1 MPFVKGVKPVKIII
15 AGAGRVGSILA
26 ESLEA
31 EGHDIT
37 LIDRDAET
45 IEHVSNELDVICCV
59 GSATNPDT
67 LREAGAESADVL
79 MAVTE
84 SDEINM
90 ICALAARRL
99 GAKNIVARIRD
110 PEYLTQTEFL
120 REAIGLS
127 VIVNPEYE
135 CAKEISRI
143 LRFPSAVRVETFSK
157 GSVEIIDYRVPE
169 GSPLHG
175 LTLHEVARNFG
186 TKVLV
191 TVVER
196 GAEASIPHGD
206 FTLRSGDKL
215 SLLGQGNEIQR
226 FFSAVGGKR
235 RRIKNVMIMGGSRTS
250 VYLADLLDQSGIS
263 VTVLDRSRERCNE
276 LCDLI
281 PHARVVCG
289 DATRDEVLLE
299 EGVRSADAFVALT
312 GDDGDNIITA
322 MYAKRCGVPKTVV
335 KVNMR
340 HFSGMLDGEND
351 SMIAPKEIV
360 AQQIVGFVRAISNS
374 ADWGSVETLHKL
386 AGGKIEALEFLVGDG
401 ARCVGIPLCDLK
413 LRRGVLISAIIR
425 GDKTMIPNG
434 LTVIEK
440 GDHAVVVAPAGMLKD
455 INDMTDGEK

>member
-1 MPFVKGVKPVKIII
+1 MKIII
-15 AGAGRVGSILA
+15 AGAGRVGYVVA
-26 ESLEA
+26 QSLEA
-31 EGHDIT
+31 EGHDVT

-45 IEHVSNELDVICCV
+45 IEHAANELDVICCL

-84 SDEINM
+84 SDEVNM

-99 GAKNIVARIRD
+99 GAKYIVARIRD
-110 PEYLTQTEFL
+110 PEYLAQTEFL

-127 VIVNPEYE
+127 VIVNP
-135 CAKEISRI
+135 EISRI

-157 GSVEIIDYRVPE
+157 GSVEILDYRVPE
-169 GSPLHG
+169 KSPLQG
-175 LTLHEVARNFG
+175 LSLREMARRFD

-191 TVVER
+191 AVVER
-196 GAEASIPHGD
+196 GKEASIPHGD

-215 SLLGQGNEIQR
+215 CLLGDSEEIRR
-226 FFSAVGGKR
+226 FFSAVGGKGP
-235 RRIKNVMIMGGSRTS
+235 RIRNVMIMGGSRTS
-250 VYLADLLDQSGIS
+250 VYLADLLDESGIS
-263 VTVLDRSRERCNE
+263 VTVLDRSRDRCNE

-281 PHARVVCG
+281 PHARVICG
-289 DATRDEVLLE
+289 DATHDEVLLE
-299 EGVRSADAFVALT
+299 EGIRSADAFVALT
-312 GDDGDNIITA
+312 GDDGDNIVTA

-351 SMIAPKEIV
+351 SMITPKEIV
-360 AQQIVGFVRAISNS
+360 AQQITSFVRAISNS

-386 AGGKIEALEFLVGDG
+386 AGGKIEALEFHVGEG
-401 ARCVGIPLCDLK
+401 ARCVGVPLCELK

-425 GDKTMIPNG
+425 GEKTMIPNG

-455 INDMTDGEK
+455 INDMTGEET

>member
-1 MPFVKGVKPVKIII
+1 MKIII
-15 AGAGRVGSILA
+15 AGAGKVGAGIA
-26 ESLEA
+26 QSLEA

-37 LIDRDAET
+37 MIDRDAET
-45 IEHVSNELDVICCV
+45 IEQVANSLDVICV
-59 GSATNPDT
+59 LGSATSPDT
-67 LREAGAESADVL
+67 LREAGAESADIV

-84 SDEINM
+84 TDEMNM

-99 GAKNIVARIRD
+99 GAKYIVARIRD
-110 PEYLTQTEFL
+110 PEYLSQTEFL

-169 GSPLHG
+169 GSPLNG
-175 LTLHEVARNFG
+175 MKLREIARRFD
-186 TKVLV
+186 TKVLI

-215 SLLGQGNEIQR
+215 SLLGESEEIRR
-226 FFSAVGGKR
+226 FFTAVGGKR
-235 RRIKNVMIMGGSRTS
+235 PRIRNVMIMGGSRTS

-281 PHARVVCG
+281 PHARVICG

-299 EGVRSADAFVALT
+299 EGIRSADAFVALT
-312 GDDGDNIITA
+312 GDDGDNIVTA

-335 KVNMR
+335 KVTMR

-351 SMIAPKEIV
+351 SMITPKEIV
-360 AQQIVGFVRAISNS
+360 AQQITGFVRAISNS
-374 ADWGSVETLHKL
+374 ADWGSVETMHKL
-386 AGGKIEALEFLVGDG
+386 AGGQVEALEFQVGEG
-401 ARCVGIPLCDLK
+401 ARCIGIPLCELK

-455 INDMTDGEK
+455 INDMTDDEK

>member
-1 MPFVKGVKPVKIII
+1 MKIII
-15 AGAGRVGSILA
+15 AGAGRVGYVVA

-45 IEHVSNELDVICCV
+45 IEHAANELDVICCL

-84 SDEINM
+84 SDEVNM

-99 GAKNIVARIRD
+99 GAKYIVARIRD
-110 PEYLTQTEFL
+110 PEYLAQTEFL

-135 CAKEISRI
+135 LAKEISRI

-157 GSVEIIDYRVPE
+157 GSVEMLDYRVPE
-169 GSPLHG
+169 GSPLNG
-175 LTLHEVARNFG
+175 LNLREIARRFD

-196 GAEASIPHGD
+196 GDEASIPHGD
-206 FTLRSGDKL
+206 FTLHSGDKL
-215 SLLGQGNEIQR
+215 CLLGESREMQR

-235 RRIKNVMIMGGSRTS
+235 RRIKNVMFMGGSRTS

-263 VTVLDRSRERCNE
+263 VTVLDRSRERCGE

-281 PHARVVCG
+281 PHARIVCG

-299 EGVRSADAFVALT
+299 EGVRGADAFVALT
-312 GDDGDNIITA
+312 GDDGDNIVTA

-360 AQQIVGFVRAISNS
+360 AQQITGFVRAISNS

-386 AGGKIEALEFLVGDG
+386 AGGKVEALEFKVGEG
-401 ARCVGIPLCDLK
+401 AHCIGVPLCDLK
-413 LRRGVLISAIIR
+413 LRRGVLISAVVR
-425 GDKTMIPNG
+425 GEKTMIPNG

-455 INDMTDGEK
+455 INDMTDDET

>member
-1 MPFVKGVKPVKIII
+1 MKILIV
-15 AGAGRVGSILA
+15 GAGRVGYDVA
-26 ESLEA
+26 QSLEA

-45 IEHVSNELDVICCV
+45 IERASNELDVICCL

-67 LREAGAESADVL
+67 LREAGVEDADIL

-99 GAKNIVARIRD
+99 GAKYIVARIRD
-110 PEYLTQTEFL
+110 PEYISQTEFL
-120 REAIGLS
+120 RDAIGLS
-127 VIVNPEYE
+127 VVVNPEYE

-175 LTLHEVARNFG
+175 LKLREIARRFD

-196 GAEASIPHGD
+196 GEEATIPHGD

-215 SLLGQGNEIQR
+215 SLLGAAPEMRR
-226 FFSAVGGKR
+226 FFTAVAGKR
-235 RRIKNVMIMGGSRTS
+235 PRIKNVIIMGGSRTT
-250 VYLADLLDQSGIS
+250 VYLADLLEESGIA

-281 PHARVVCG
+281 PHARVICG

-299 EGVRSADAFVALT
+299 EGIRNADAFVALT
-312 GDDGDNIITA
+312 GDDGDNIVTA
-322 MYAKRCGVPKTVV
+322 MYAKRCGVGKTVV

-351 SMIAPKEIV
+351 SMIAPREIV
-360 AQQIVGFVRAISNS
+360 AQQITGFVRAISNS
-374 ADWGSVETLHKL
+374 AEWGSVETLHKL
-386 AGGKIEALEFLVGDG
+386 AGGKIEALEFQVGEG
-401 ARCVGIPLCDLK
+401 AHCIGIPLCELK

-425 GDKTMIPNG
+425 GEKTLIPNG
-434 LTVIEK
+434 LTVIEQ

-455 INDMTDGEK
+455 INDMTDGTT

>member
-1 MPFVKGVKPVKIII
+1 MKIII
-15 AGAGRVGSILA
+15 VGAGRVGYVVA
-26 ESLEA
+26 QSLDA

-45 IEHVSNELDVICCV
+45 IEHAANELDVIGCV
-59 GSATNPDT
+59 GSATNIDT
-67 LREAGAESADVL
+67 LREAGAGSADVL

-84 SDEINM
+84 SDEVNM

-99 GAKNIVARIRD
+99 GAKSIVARIRD
-110 PEYLTQTEFL
+110 PEYLTQKEFL
-120 REAIGLS
+120 RKEIGLS

-169 GSPLHG
+169 NSPLNG
-175 LTLHEVARNFG
+175 LTLREVARRFD

-196 GAEASIPHGD
+196 GEEASIPHGD
-206 FTLRSGDKL
+206 FVLRSGDKL
-215 SLLGQGNEIQR
+215 SLLGESTEIRR
-226 FFSAVGGKR
+226 FFTAVGGR
-235 RRIKNVMIMGGSRTS
+235 GPRIKNVMIMGGSRTS
-250 VYLADLLDQSGIS
+250 VYLVDLLEESGIS
-263 VTVLDRSRERCNE
+263 ATVLERSRDRCNE

-281 PHARVVCG
+281 PRARVICG

-299 EGVRSADAFVALT
+299 EGIRNADAFVALT
-312 GDDGDNIITA
+312 GDDGDNIVTA

-340 HFSGMLDGEND
+340 HFSGMLDGESD
-351 SMIAPKEIV
+351 SMITPKEIV
-360 AQQIVGFVRAISNS
+360 AQQITSFVRAISNS

-386 AGGKIEALEFLVGDG
+386 AGGKIEALEFQVGEG
-401 ARCVGIPLCDLK
+401 ANCIGIPLCNLK

-425 GDKTMIPNG
+425 GEKTLIPNG

-455 INDMTDGEK
+455 INDMTGEAI

>member
-1 MPFVKGVKPVKIII
+1 MKIII
-15 AGAGRVGSILA
+15 AGAGRVGFVVA
-26 ESLEA
+26 QSLEA

-45 IEHVSNELDVICCV
+45 IELASNELDVICCL

-67 LREAGAESADVL
+67 LREAGVESADIV

-99 GAKNIVARIRD
+99 GAKYIVARIRD
-110 PEYLTQTEFL
+110 PEYLEQQEFL

-169 GSPLHG
+169 GSALNG
-175 LTLHEVARNFG
+175 LNLREVARRFG
-186 TKVLV
+186 AKVLV

-206 FTLRSGDKL
+206 FVLHGGDKL
-215 SLLGQGNEIQR
+215 CLLGEGEEMQR
-226 FFSAVGGKR
+226 FFSAVGGR
-235 RRIKNVMIMGGSRTS
+235 RPRIRSVMIMGGSRTS
-250 VYLADLLDQSGIS
+250 VYLADLLEESGIS
-263 VTVLDRSRERCNE
+263 VTVIDRSRERCNE

-299 EGVRSADAFVALT
+299 EGIRSADAFVALT
-312 GDDGDNIITA
+312 GDDGDNIVTA
-322 MYAKRCGVPKTVV
+322 MYAKRCGVGKTVV

-351 SMIAPKEIV
+351 SMIAPKEII
-360 AQQIVGFVRAISNS
+360 AQQITSFVRAISNS

-386 AGGKIEALEFLVGDG
+386 AGGQVEALEFKVGEG
-401 ARCVGIPLCDLK
+401 ASCVGVPLCDLK

-425 GDKTMIPNG
+425 GDKTLIPNG

-455 INDMTDGEK
+455 INDMTDGET

>member
-1 MPFVKGVKPVKIII
+1 MKIII
-15 AGAGRVGSILA
+15 AGAGKVGAGIA
-26 ESLEA
+26 QSLEA

-37 LIDRDAET
+37 MIDRDAET
-45 IEHVSNELDVICCV
+45 IEQVANSLDVICV
-59 GSATNPDT
+59 LGSATNPDT
-67 LREAGAESADVL
+67 LREAGAESADVV

-84 SDEINM
+84 TDEMNM

-99 GAKNIVARIRD
+99 GAKHIVARIRD
-110 PEYLTQTEFL
+110 PEYLTQQEFL
-120 REAIGLS
+120 REAVGLN

-135 CAKEISRI
+135 CAKEVSRI

-175 LTLHEVARNFG
+175 LKLREAARRFG
-186 TKVLV
+186 AKVLV

-196 GAEASIPHGD
+196 GEEAEIPNGD

-215 SLLGQGNEIQR
+215 SLLGEAEEMR
-226 FFSAVGGKR
+226 HFFSAVAGKR
-235 RRIKNVMIMGGSRTS
+235 PRIRNVMIMGGSRTS
-250 VYLADLLDQSGIS
+250 VYLADLLAESGIA

-281 PHARVVCG
+281 PHARVICG

-299 EGVRSADAFVALT
+299 EGIRSADAFVALT
-312 GDDGDNIITA
+312 GDDGDNIVTA
-322 MYAKRCGVPKTVV
+322 MYAKRCGVGKTVV

-340 HFSGMLDGEND
+340 HFSGMLDGESD
-351 SMIAPKEIV
+351 SMITPKEIV
-360 AQQIVGFVRAISNS
+360 AQQITSFVRAISNS
-374 ADWGSVETLHKL
+374 ADWGSVETLHRL
-386 AGGKIEALEFLVGDG
+386 AGGKIEALEFQMGEG
-401 ARCVGIPLCDLK
+401 ARCVGVPLCNLR
-413 LRRGVLISAIIR
+413 LRRGVLIAAIVR
-425 GDKTMIPNG
+425 GDRTLIPNG

-455 INDMTDGEK
+455 INDMINYEK

>member
-1 MPFVKGVKPVKIII
+1 MKIII
-15 AGAGRVGSILA
+15 AGAGRVGYVVA

-45 IEHVSNELDVICCV
+45 IEHAANELDVICCL

-84 SDEINM
+84 SDEVNM

-99 GAKNIVARIRD
+99 GAKYIVARIRD
-110 PEYLTQTEFL
+110 PEYLAQTEFL

-135 CAKEISRI
+135 LAKEISRI

-157 GSVEIIDYRVPE
+157 GSVEMLDYRVPE
-169 GSPLHG
+169 GSPLNG
-175 LTLHEVARNFG
+175 LNLREIARRFD

-196 GAEASIPHGD
+196 GDEASIPHGD
-206 FTLRSGDKL
+206 FTLHSGDKL
-215 SLLGQGNEIQR
+215 CLLGESREMQR

-263 VTVLDRSRERCNE
+263 VTVLDRSRERCGE

-281 PHARVVCG
+281 PHARIVCG

-312 GDDGDNIITA
+312 GDDGDNIVTA
-322 MYAKRCGVPKTVV
+322 MYAKRGGVPKTVV
-335 KVNMR
+335 NVTMR
-340 HFSGMLDGEND
+340 HFSGMLDGESD

-360 AQQIVGFVRAISNS
+360 AQQITGFVRAISNS

-386 AGGKIEALEFLVGDG
+386 AGGKVEALEFKVGEG
-401 ARCVGIPLCDLK
+401 AHCIGVPLCDLK
-413 LRRGVLISAIIR
+413 LRRGVLISAVIR
-425 GDKTMIPNG
+425 GEKTMIPNG

-455 INDMTDGEK
+455 INDMTDDET